1 MIQGVFLHIPRTGS
15 FSRNYND
22 RFEKVWSES
31 DEDIPTKCP
40 IYAMLRNETSRYCS
54 EWNVAKNYFKTED
67 TFKGWIPLSYPKTF
81 EEFSNDESTHNA
93 MVRILSGCQL
103 YDETCNPTYQT
114 MMNVFEKIQNGCINI
129 ISHETYSVNSYP
141 QPYKCSDEELE
152 ISYRVNHLDR
162 LLLEKL
168 RSINYNEFD
177 TGTLSKRNKR
187 NKRKRS

>member
-15 FSRNYND
+15 FSRNYDD
-22 RFEKVWSES
+22 RFEAVWSES
-31 DEDIPTKCP
+31 DADIPTKCP

-54 EWNVAKNYFKTED
+54 EWNIAKYYFKYENA
-67 TFKGWIPLSYPKTF
+67 FKGWIPLSYPKTF

-114 MMNVFEKIQNGCINI
+114 MMDVFEKIQNGCINI
-129 ISHETYSVNSYP
+129 ISHAPYILNKNP
-141 QPYKCSDEELE
+141 QQYKCSDEELE
-152 ISYRVNHLDR
+152 TSYRVNNLDR

-168 RSINYNEFD
+168 RSINYKEID
-177 TGTLSKRNKR
+177 TSTLSKR
-187 NKRKRS
+187 